1 MLTIISVQ
9 TVVKTTHKMVYKPD
23 SMSTDEFIIIVAD
36 ADAAKK
42 WIDGAQTHPFLP
54 LLKPRTIPLVEI
66 VDSFDVF
73 HSGQGSQGLLN
84 RPSKQQLHAVFESVN
99 ENDIV
104 ETVLTKGRLIASDA
118 PIKFGSK
125 NDSKGGVYSSSRGSV
140 GGGR

>member
-1 MLTIISVQ
+1 
-9 TVVKTTHKMVYKPD
+9 VVIPTTLKEEVWG
-23 SMSTDEFIIIVAD
+23 EFIIIVAD

-42 WIDGAQTHPFLP
+42 
-54 LLKPRTIPLVEI
+54 TIPLVEI

-73 HSGQGSQGLLN
+73 HCSQGLLN